1 MCTAMYVCSKCLPLY
16 MRHSN
21 TYLEFSRCESLRWV
35 TCCIQTAYL
44 DMIFRMIS
52 RARVWREESE
62 QSKQGCVWT
71 HHGGHRGKHKTFWG
85 VLGRL
90 QNTSL
95 GERKGR
101 ISGALS
107 PEWSVP
113 TGLRKR
119 GQPSLQQAW
128 HHSQGYGLPRLCGP
142 DTPVCSKN
150 WAHPG
155 GLSQAIKGNP
165 GLFAFRTC
173 SFSNISHN
181 LLKLT

>member
-1 MCTAMYVCSKCLPLY
+1 MYAPNAYLCTWDTVIPL
-16 MRHSN
+16 
-21 TYLEFSRCESLRWV
+21 LEFSRCESLRWV

-52 RARVWREESE
+52 RARVW
-62 QSKQGCVWT
+62 
-71 HHGGHRGKHKTFWG
+71 GGKKVSNQNKDACELTRWPPWKAYKTFWG

-95 GERKGR
+95 GGRRRR
-101 ISGALS
+101 ISRALS

-128 HHSQGYGLPRLCGP
+128 HSQGYGLPRLCGP

-155 GLSQAIKGNP
+155 SKPGDKGKP
-165 GLFAFRTC
+165 RSVCLQ
-173 SFSNISHN
+173 N
-181 LLKLT
+181 L